1 MFHFLNLSCFHS
13 FSSHWMPLC
22 KLSFVGLFLLLMFVV
37 VVLDACKVLLLTK
50 LVFGGDDNK
59 EVEAS
64 MPAGLVVS
72 YDFGIISRLL
82 TSNGLNKLEDE
93 VTSWPPDG
101 IPTTLI
107 DTDRQGSLISTSSS
121 SNVVS
126 SEAVVV
132 ASGTSN
138 GSGGLGNQIFSELE
152 KWKKSQ

>member
-22 KLSFVGLFLLLMFVV
+22 KLSFVGLFLLLMFAV

-64 MPAGLVVS
+64 MPAGLVS

-138 GSGGLGNQIFSELE
+138 GSGGRGNQIFSELE
-152 KWKKSQ
+152 K